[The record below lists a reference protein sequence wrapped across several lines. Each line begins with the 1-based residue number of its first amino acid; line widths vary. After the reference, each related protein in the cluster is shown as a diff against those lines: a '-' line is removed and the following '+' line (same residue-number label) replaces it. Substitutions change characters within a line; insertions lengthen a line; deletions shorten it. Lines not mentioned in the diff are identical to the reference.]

1 MHLYDGILNYTL
13 RFTDYA
19 YDVSKAVFSYIV
31 CMMPCMAFQI
41 YSSDR
46 SATYLLEMN
55 SCAYKCVWFDRCQ

>member
-19 YDVSKAVFSYIV
+19 YDVLKAVFSYIV

-46 SATYLLEMN
+46 SATYLV
-55 SCAYKCVWFDRCQ
+55 A